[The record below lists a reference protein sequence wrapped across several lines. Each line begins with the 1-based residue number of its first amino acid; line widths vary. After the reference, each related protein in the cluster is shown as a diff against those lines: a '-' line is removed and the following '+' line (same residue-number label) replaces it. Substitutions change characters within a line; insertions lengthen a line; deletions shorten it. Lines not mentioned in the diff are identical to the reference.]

1 MELSQRLGIERNS
14 VVVKRRN
21 QLKMFWTKYE
31 NGCMHYEVKTVA
43 ARRGS
48 KIMSKDVGDKDLT
61 SEYLQMSVQY

>member
-1 MELSQRLGIERNS
+1 
-14 VVVKRRN
+14 
-21 QLKMFWTKYE
+21 
-31 NGCMHYEVKTVA
+31 MHYEVKTVA